1 MTGIDDLHREIQ
13 ALRERISALS
23 AASLRV
29 GSSLDLDTVLREIA
43 ESARVLTAA
52 RYAVITTT
60 DDEGELADVV
70 LSGFTPEEERLLE
83 AWNDGMKVFD
93 ALRDLPSPLR
103 VADMPAYVGALGF
116 STDGVIIHTFQG
128 TPMRHRDVQIGNF
141 FLGEKEDG
149 REFTDEDEELLV
161 LFASQA
167 AAAIANAR
175 TYRAERRVRA
185 DLEALV
191 ETSPFGVL
199 VFRVPTGRP
208 VSVNR
213 EARRLMEGLRSPGQ
227 SDEEVMRVVTCC
239 FADGREIALDR
250 FPLGRVLSD
259 AQTVR
264 AEEVV
269 LSAPDGR
276 SVTVLVNVT
285 PIHASDGAV
294 ESVVVTVQDLA
305 PLQEVERQRAEFLD
319 MVSHELRAPLSAIKG
334 SAATLVEAS
343 SSLDRAEMRAFSR
356 IIVEHADHM
365 RALIS
370 DLLDAGRID
379 SGTLSVA
386 PEPTE
391 VAALVDRARNTFLSG
406 GSGHDVLIDLAP
418 DLPPVMADRRRIVQ
432 VLNNLLANAARHAR
446 RALPHPHRGEPRREP
461 CRDRRARRGPG
472 HRVRAACTPVPQ
484 ARPHRCRRCRAR
496 RRQRSRA
503 RHLQGAGGSAWRTHP
518 RRERRSR
525 PGRALHLHAPGCR
538 GDPRQSAGEPA
549 AGRAVAPF
557 APAEERPRILVVD
570 DDPQALRFVRAAL
583 ADAGYD
589 ALVTGDHHD
598 LVALIDAERPH
609 LVLLDLMLPDTDG
622 IELMQR
628 VSQLA
633 DQPVIFISAYGRDET
648 IARALSSGA
657 ADYIVKPFS
666 PTELVARIGAAL
678 RGRAEP
684 EPFALGDLAIHYDER
699 RVTVAGRPVELTA
712 TEFELLRALSLNA
725 GRVMTYDALL
735 RQVWGSRETRRH
747 RPGARL
753 HPEAPPQT
761 GRRPEGAGL
770 HLQPPG
776 RRLSHG
782 PKPRTVGDIGSH
794 PMAPTPPE
802 PAAAK
807 LRGHRWCADNPSV
820 MVEATLPA
828 HTAESSFVPGD
839 TDTADRRSVPPH
851 VRGRARRLTSIR
863 FRYAYGKVQARSIII
878 VEQLVRVNQSQ

>member
-1 MTGIDDLHREIQ
+1 MSGNDDLNREIQ

-52 RYAVITTT
+52 RYAVITTIG
-60 DDEGELADVV
+60 DEGELEDVV
-70 LSGFTPEEERLLE
+70 MSGFTPEEERLVR
-83 AWNDGMKVFD
+83 AWDDSMKVFD
-93 ALRDLPSPLR
+93 VLRNLPSPLR

-116 STDGVIIHTFQG
+116 SADGVIINTFQG

-141 FLGEKEDG
+141 FLGEKKGG

-175 TYRAERRVRA
+175 TYRAEQRARA

-191 ETSPFGVL
+191 ETSPYGVL
-199 VFRVPTGRP
+199 VFHMPTGHP

-213 EARRLMEGLRSPGQ
+213 EARRLMEDLRSPGE
-227 SDEEVMRVVTCC
+227 SDEQLMQVLTCR

-250 FPLGRVLSD
+250 VPLASVLSD

-269 LSAPDGR
+269 LSTPDGR
-276 SVTVLVNVT
+276 SVTALVNVT
-285 PIHASDGAV
+285 PIHSPGGAV

-305 PLQEVERQRAEFLD
+305 PLQELDRQRAEFLD

-334 SAATLVEAS
+334 SAVTLVEAS

-386 PEPTE
+386 PEPTA
-391 VAALVDRARNTFLSG
+391 VAALVDRARNTFLSC

-418 DLPPVMADRRRIVQ
+418 DLPPVMVDRRRIVQ
-432 VLNNLLANAARHAR
+432 VLNNLLANAARHSRERSPIRVEAIRDGLHVALAVHDEGRGIASEHLAHLFRKHARIGADDSGRGVGSGLGLAICKGLVEAHGGRIRAESGGPGQGARFTFTIPVAEEDRDGARGAER
-446 RALPHPHRGEPRREP
+446 RAG
-461 CRDRRARRGPG
+461 
-472 HRVRAACTPVPQ
+472 
-484 ARPHRCRRCRAR
+484 
-496 RRQRSRA
+496 
-503 RHLQGAGGSAWRTHP
+503 
-518 RRERRSR
+518 
-525 PGRALHLHAPGCR
+525 
-538 GDPRQSAGEPA
+538 
-549 AGRAVAPF
+549 APF
-557 APAEERPRILVVD
+557 APGGERPRILVVD
-570 DDPQALRFVRAAL
+570 DDPQALRFVRSAL
-583 ADAGYD
+583 ADAGY
-589 ALVTGDHHD
+589 ATLVTGDHHD
-598 LVALIDAERPH
+598 LPALIDAERPH

-633 DQPVIFISAYGRDET
+633 DQPVIFISAYGREET

-666 PTELVARIGAAL
+666 PTELIARIGAAL

-684 EPFALGDLAIHYDER
+684 EPFALGDLAIYYDER
-699 RVTVAGRPVELTA
+699 RVTVAGRPVEFTA

-725 GRVMTYDALL
+725 GRVSTYDALL
-735 RQVWGSRETRRH
+735 RQVWGSREH
-747 RPGARL
+747 
-753 HPEAPPQT
+753 
-761 GRRPEGAGL
+761 
-770 HLQPPG
+770 
-776 RRLSHG
+776 
-782 PKPRTVGDIGSH
+782 
-794 PMAPTPPE
+794 
-802 PAAAK
+802 
-807 LRGHRWCADNPSV
+807 
-820 MVEATLPA
+820 
-828 HTAESSFVPGD
+828 GD
-839 TDTADRRSVPPH
+839 TD
-851 VRGRARRLTSIR
+851 
-863 FRYAYGKVQARSIII
+863 
-878 VEQLVRVNQSQ
+878 LVRVFVQKLRRKLGDDPKEPAYIFNHRGVGYRMARTLEP